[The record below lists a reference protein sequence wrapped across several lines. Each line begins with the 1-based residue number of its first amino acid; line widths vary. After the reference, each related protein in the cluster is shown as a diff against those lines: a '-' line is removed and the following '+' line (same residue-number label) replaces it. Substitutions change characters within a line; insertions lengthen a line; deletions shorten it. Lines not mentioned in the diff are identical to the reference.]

1 MHEELADMAVRL
13 WLVLSGA
20 IAILE
25 NEGLELSRIL
35 QKQETQQ
42 SVEAFDAI
50 IAALYWAKE
59 EAYQL
64 FTCSVKQ
71 EKPEHLPQHSGNAP
85 S

>member
-1 MHEELADMAVRL
+1 MHEEVSDMTVRL

-25 NEGLELSRIL
+25 NGGLKLSWIL
-35 QKQETQQ
+35 QKQGTQQ

-59 EAYQL
+59 EAQQL
-64 FTCSVKQ
+64 FTCTVKQ